1 MTKFLIPPSSTIG
14 ILGGGQLGRMLAQA
28 ASSMGYHV
36 HVFCPEVDCPA
47 REVSKHATIASYDDR
62 DALLRFARD
71 VDVAT
76 YEFENIPAAAVK
88 DVARH
93 TKVFPSLEVLETA
106 QHRVREKQAVNTL
119 GIATAPFMPV
129 ASQNDLEAAIKKI
142 GTPAV
147 LKTSTMGYDG
157 KGQWMIKSAGDAK
170 KAWDQL
176 QVASCKLQDK
186 EGSETRN
193 SQLATRNPLIL
204 EGFVDFKMEIS
215 VIVARGQNGEMQ
227 CYTPVENIHK
237 NHILAE
243 TIVPARITPALAKKA
258 EVIAKTIAEGLEL
271 VGLMAV
277 EMFVT
282 KNDELLVNELAPRP
296 HNSGHWTI
304 DAAVTSQ
311 FEQTIRAI
319 CGLPLGSPEKICD
332 ARMINLI
339 GDEVN
344 DWKKYAS
351 APNAKIHLYG
361 KKESRPGRKMGH
373 VTFLEN

>member
-1 MTKFLIPPSSTIG
+1 VIAPGSTIG

-28 ASSMGYHV
+28 ASAMGYHV

-71 VDVAT
+71 CDVVT
-76 YEFENIPAAAVK
+76 YEFENIPLAAVK

-93 TKVFPSLEVLETA
+93 TKVFPSLEVLATA
-106 QHRVREKQAVNTL
+106 QHRVKEKQAVNNL
-119 GIATAPFMPV
+119 GIATAPFVPV
-129 ASQNDLEAAIKKI
+129 GSQKDLEAAIKKL
-142 GTPAV
+142 GLPAV

-157 KGQWMIKSAGDAK
+157 KGQWKIKDRHPRESGDLE
-170 KAWDQL
+170 L
-176 QVASCKLQDK
+176 QNVWLKIPAQGGDDI
-186 EGSETRN
+186 
-193 SQLATRNPLIL
+193 PFIL
-204 EGFVDFKMEIS
+204 EGFVEFTMEIS
-215 VIVARGQNGEMQ
+215 VIVARGQDGAMQ

-243 TIVPARITPALAKKA
+243 TIVPARISPALAKKA
-258 EVIAKTIAEGLEL
+258 VVMAKKIAEGLEL
-271 VGLMAV
+271 VGLMAI

-282 KNDELLVNELAPRP
+282 KDDELLVNELAPRP

-319 CGLPLGSPEKICD
+319 CGLPLGDPKRLCD
-332 ARMINLI
+332 AGMINLI

-344 DWKKYAS
+344 DWKKYA
-351 APNAKIHLYG
+351 AMPNAKVHLYG
-361 KKESRPGRKMGH
+361 KKETRPGRKMGH
-373 VTFLEN
+373 VTFLKN